1 MSEEFISADR
11 GFGAIQT
18 FLRAAKHLLDK
29 PDIRFLIVGDGKE
42 RPRLEKL
49 ARKWNLINVTFTGS
63 RSKLKIPEI
72 LASSD
77 VCVATLQDIPMFRTT
92 YPNKVFDYMAAG
104 RPVILAIDG
113 VIREVIES
121 ANGGI
126 FVHPGNDESLA
137 SVWLDIKIIL
147 MTMLKVFKRE
157 GISQLGQATTD
168 IGAFTYINAKYGVTI
183 EDFVQIGSHCSIY
196 SVSTIDNK
204 QGRVRLK
211 KNCKIGS
218 HSVIMPGV
226 TVGENAIVGA
236 CCFVT
241 CDVPDNVIAAGV
253 PATVIKE
260 IRD

>member
-63 RSKLKIPEI
+63 RSKSEIPEI
-72 LASSD
+72 LAASD
-77 VCVATLQDIPMFRTT
+77 VCVAILQDIHAFRTT

-104 RPVILAIDG
+104 RPTILAIDG

-126 FVHPGNDESLA
+126 FVNPGDDKSLA
-137 SVWLDIKIIL
+137 STVLELRNDRYRAKVIGMSARHYVEKHFDRCKHAEQFLDLI
-147 MTMLKVFKRE
+147 MRC
-157 GISQLGQATTD
+157 
-168 IGAFTYINAKYGVTI
+168 IN
-183 EDFVQIGSHCSIY
+183 
-196 SVSTIDNK
+196 
-204 QGRVRLK
+204 
-211 KNCKIGS
+211 
-218 HSVIMPGV
+218 
-226 TVGENAIVGA
+226 ENQNNI
-236 CCFVT
+236 
-241 CDVPDNVIAAGV
+241 
-253 PATVIKE
+253 
-260 IRD
+260 